1 MASRPDGDVWNI
13 VDNDKDSQHYG
24 RNFKLDFSYISREEI
39 KDVVKDYVWQNYRV
53 GNKTLSRLYGEVNS
67 WFKHFIKYADAKRIT
82 SLNSLDNAVIDEY
95 VSYLHTT
102 LSDKTNK
109 PLSYN
114 YQKVCLDVL
123 KSVIRW
129 CQLHRPNDVPTI
141 EIFTGSEYIGI
152 NRKVKI
158 DFIPDD
164 VVAQINEAL
173 KKEENPYLKY
183 GIIILQS
190 TGMRIG
196 DLLKLRIDCIKPHL
210 ISGYTIEWTQH
221 KGRKD
226 KAPMPV
232 RSECVAAIEK
242 LIEITAELRSEA
254 DEKDKDT
261 LMIYRVSKGIGA
273 GSVSV
278 ITTMTFTTNW
288 FRDFIKRNNIKDANG
303 DYYNLTSHQFRR
315 TLGTDMLSKG
325 TNINVIQNVLGHS
338 DPFVT
343 KRFYAD
349 VKDKERAEVFKSVGV
364 IGNINQIQSSAFDNV
379 SEFEW
384 FKANKD
390 KGACMCDGYCTK
402 PVVDGKICDR
412 LLKRQKCYTCSR
424 YITTPEYLEAHKK
437 HLATDMK
444 ETVKQYA
451 YYKLGK
457 VKPQTVRNYINGYL
471 PMFVEYCSIS
481 GIHSFADVT
490 LENYLNFNLW
500 MKDEKKVATGTGNS
514 ACHVVEEII
523 RIGQIKGW
531 NVPQFHLPKTETSNQ
546 LWNTKKSMKTNKT
559 KPIPEDVFDKILY
572 HAVHDEKDALT
583 KAGIIIQSQTGL
595 RINEVLSIQEG
606 CVKRTSDGYDYMEV
620 TLGKTEKGE
629 PIIHKVFINNLVKD
643 AIAELSEYTAELRK
657 ESGLKELFLCKNRNK
672 GNLIDVYNSDRFG
685 LRKYNAFIKKYDIR
699 DNKGELYQL
708 ASHQFRAT
716 FVRELIKRKVPI
728 AMIMKQYSHVSIE
741 MTAHYLTLQ
750 EEEVKEIYSDMI
762 LSPESRIAG
771 LRAKEIKGKLDDL
784 FHGKTEDEIDDVI
797 TGLAKTMS
805 FNPLPTGVCLYD
817 FRRGNCTDGD
827 GCFFYNCPNYITEV
841 QFYPILKDEL
851 DLLEKEM
858 ARLKELGHEREWQ
871 KQYIKYKYLKPLVES
886 LEVQLNGKESVG

>member
-221 KGRKD
+221 KGRKN

-242 LIEITAELRSEA
+242 LIEVTSELRDEA
-254 DEKDKDT
+254 NEKDKNT
-261 LMIYRVSKGIGA
+261 LMIWRVPKGKCCGKVTAI
-273 GSVSV
+273 
-278 ITTMTFTTNW
+278 ND
-288 FRDFIKRNNIKDANG
+288 FRLNNDWMKKFIKKNNIKDANG

-437 HLATDMK
+437 HLANL
-444 ETVKQYA
+444 EKQLEEGAIYGEH
-451 YYKLGK
+451 Y
-457 VKPQTVRNYINGYL
+457 
-471 PMFVEYCSIS
+471 VE
-481 GIHSFADVT
+481 HF
-490 LENYLNFNLW
+490 
-500 MKDEKKVATGTGNS
+500 
-514 ACHVVEEII
+514 
-523 RIGQIKGW
+523 
-531 NVPQFHLPKTETSNQ
+531 
-546 LWNTKKSMKTNKT
+546 
-559 KPIPEDVFDKILY
+559 IPTI
-572 HAVHDEKDALT
+572 
-583 KAGIIIQSQTGL
+583 
-595 RINEVLSIQEG
+595 EVLKVIIERLEG
-606 CVKRTSDGYDYMEV
+606 
-620 TLGKTEKGE
+620 LQ
-629 PIIHKVFINNLVKD
+629 N
-643 AIAELSEYTAELRK
+643 
-657 ESGLKELFLCKNRNK
+657 
-672 GNLIDVYNSDRFG
+672 GN
-685 LRKYNAFIKKYDIR
+685 
-699 DNKGELYQL
+699 
-708 ASHQFRAT
+708 
-716 FVRELIKRKVPI
+716 
-728 AMIMKQYSHVSIE
+728 
-741 MTAHYLTLQ
+741 
-750 EEEVKEIYSDMI
+750 
-762 LSPESRIAG
+762 
-771 LRAKEIKGKLDDL
+771 
-784 FHGKTEDEIDDVI
+784 
-797 TGLAKTMS
+797 
-805 FNPLPTGVCLYD
+805 
-817 FRRGNCTDGD
+817 
-827 GCFFYNCPNYITEV
+827 
-841 QFYPILKDEL
+841 
-851 DLLEKEM
+851 
-858 ARLKELGHEREWQ
+858 
-871 KQYIKYKYLKPLVES
+871 
-886 LEVQLNGKESVG
+886 